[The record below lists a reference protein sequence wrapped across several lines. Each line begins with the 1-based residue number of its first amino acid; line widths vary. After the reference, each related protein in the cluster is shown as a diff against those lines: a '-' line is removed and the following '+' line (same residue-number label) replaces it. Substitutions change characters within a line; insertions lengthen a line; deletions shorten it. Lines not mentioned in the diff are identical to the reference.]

1 VNRRRRE
8 LAALVTFVALAAGC
22 GSSDDDAAPAAPAA
36 AATVTVVVSDW
47 TAGDC
52 DPAGRH
58 EGAIYRVCYSS
69 PGERGLDVLSGGDV
83 EAVPVEDPPGAKV
96 GHWRWA
102 ALSPD
107 GETFVATWSA
117 ECEIPIAFTFPARGG
132 RPEPVTDEQDWT
144 EAPESEALG
153 WTNDGEPIVRLL
165 KGACGKSADEPGTYV
180 YADGDGRRLDHEL
193 EPSLEPRD
201 VG

>member
-1 VNRRRRE
+1 MNRRRRNAVA
-8 LAALVTFVALAAGC
+8 LAALAALAAGC
-22 GSSDDDAAPAAPAA
+22 GSSDEDAAPAA

-58 EGAIYRVCYSS
+58 EGATYRVCYSS
-69 PGERGLDVLSGGDV
+69 PGERGLDVLAGGDV
-83 EAVPVEDPPGAKV
+83 EAVPVQDPTGAMA

-107 GETFVATWSA
+107 GETFVATWSGA
-117 ECEIPIAFTFPARGG
+117 CEVPIAFTFPARGG
-132 RPEPVTDEQDWT
+132 RPEPVTGEEDWMH
-144 EAPESEALG
+144 APESEALG
-153 WTNDGEPIVRLL
+153 WTTDGKPIVRLL
-165 KGACGKSADEPGTYV
+165 EGACGRSADEPGTYV
-180 YADGDGRRLDHEL
+180 FSGGERRRLDVDL
-193 EPSLEPRD
+193 QPSLAPRD

>member
-1 VNRRRRE
+1 VT
-8 LAALVTFVALAAGC
+8 LVAGAAGC
-22 GSSDDDAAPAAPAA
+22 GSSDDAAPAPPAA
-36 AATVTVVVSDW
+36 AAETVTVVVSDW

-58 EGAIYRVCYSS
+58 EGATYRVCYSS
-69 PGERGLDVLSGGDV
+69 PGERGLEVLHKGDV
-83 EAVPVEDPPGAKV
+83 EAVRVEDPPGAMV

-117 ECEIPIAFTFPARGG
+117 ECEVPIAFTFPARGG
-132 RPEPVTDEQDWT
+132 QPEPVTGEREWT
-144 EAPESEALG
+144 EAPMSEALG
-153 WTNDGEPIVRLL
+153 WTTDGEPIVRLL
-165 KGACGKSADEPGTYV
+165 DSECGKDADEPGTYV